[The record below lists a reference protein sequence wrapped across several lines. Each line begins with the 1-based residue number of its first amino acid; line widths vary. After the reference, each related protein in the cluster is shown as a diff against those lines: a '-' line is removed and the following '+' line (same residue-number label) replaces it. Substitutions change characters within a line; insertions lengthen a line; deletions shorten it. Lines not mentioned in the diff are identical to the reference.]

1 MTAVPSLLPLLAFF
15 LAAAPAFAADAPSGT
30 VVRMGV
36 LDFESEASYLGKQ
49 ENIQET
55 IIGYLRAHSPGL
67 RIQTRFYT
75 TPQLADAVRRG
86 DVEFF
91 LGSSGF
97 FVEMRPYGVRDI
109 GTIVSNSFPN
119 PNQCVA
125 GVMIVRKDRFDLSDL
140 KSLKD
145 ATAVTTSRRNFM
157 TFQLNMGEIAA
168 QGFDPDGFFKD
179 IIETD
184 NRPIEV
190 MRAVAEGRA
199 DVGLLRACM
208 PEAITAAHP
217 EFRGIFRTVNDHP
230 GPRAERLGCRY
241 STDMYPGWT
250 IAAAPHTPPVITRHV
265 ATTLLK
271 MRPEETPSGFFV
283 SFATEFNRVNS
294 LFQTLKTGPYEHLR
308 HWTVR
313 RFLSVAWPFLLFA
326 AGLAGAWILHSVRL
340 ERLVEKRTRDL
351 REALVRERAAEAH
364 AAEIGAKLDKAQRAG
379 IVGQLSSIFAH
390 ELGQPLSA
398 MTYYTRGLK
407 TLLKKPSPDPAL
419 TERCLTG
426 LSDEL
431 GKAGEIL
438 DRVRSYAKSGAK
450 RETPLDLTELIRA
463 THNDLVKSRRL
474 RVPVDIELPEAL
486 PVRGDPVELRI
497 LITNLLKNA
506 QEAMADLPEGVIRVR
521 AAADDRF
528 VSLTVA
534 NPGPVLSPEAV
545 AAIGQ
550 PLATSKSTGLGLGLL
565 ICKSIAEAHRA
576 SLTFIGRSAESGGGL
591 CVTLAVPLRNDDI
604 PDNSSSS
611 KNTP

>member
-1 MTAVPSLLPLLAFF
+1 
-15 LAAAPAFAADAPSGT
+15 
-30 VVRMGV
+30 MGV
-36 LDFESEASYLGKQ
+36 LDFESEASYLGRQ

-55 IIGYLRAHSPGL
+55 IIGYLRANSPGL

-75 TPQLADAVRRG
+75 TPQLANAVRNG
-86 DVEFF
+86 EVEFF

-109 GTIVSNSFPN
+109 GTIVSKSFPN

-125 GVMIVRKDRFDLSDL
+125 GVMIVKKDRFDLSDIR
-140 KSLKD
+140 SLKD
-145 ATAVTTSRRNFM
+145 MTAVTTSRRNFM
-157 TFQLNMGEIAA
+157 TFQINMGEIAKA
-168 QGFDPDGFFKD
+168 GFNPDGFFKE
-179 IIETD
+179 IIEPD

-217 EFRGIFRTVNDHP
+217 EFKGIFRTINDHP
-230 GPRAERLGCRY
+230 GPRAQRLGCRY

-271 MRPEETPSGFFV
+271 MRPEDTPSGFFV

-294 LFQTLKTGPYEHLR
+294 LFQTLRAGPYDYLR

-313 RFLSVAWPFLLFA
+313 RFLSVAWPYLLFA
-326 AGLAGAWILHSVRL
+326 TGLALAWILHSVKL
-340 ERLVEKRTRDL
+340 EKLVEKRTKDL
-351 REALVRERAAEAH
+351 KEALERERAAEAL
-364 AAEIGAKLDKAQRAG
+364 ANEIGRKLDKAQRAG

-398 MTYYTRGLK
+398 MIYYTRALK
-407 TLLKKPSPDPAL
+407 TLLKKPAPDPKL
-419 TERCLTG
+419 TDRCLTG

-431 GKAGEIL
+431 AKAGEIL

-450 RETPLDLTELIRA
+450 RETPLDLAELTLA
-463 THNDLVKSRRL
+463 TCEDLKNSRRL
-474 RVPVDIELPEAL
+474 KVPVETELPPSL
-486 PVRGDPVELRI
+486 PVCGDPVELRI
-497 LITNLLKNA
+497 LVTNLFKNA
-506 QEAMADLPEGVIRVR
+506 QEAMTSEDGAVRGVIRVK
-521 AAADDRF
+521 AALEGEHVR
-528 VSLTVA
+528 LTVS

-545 AAIGQ
+545 ARIGQ
-550 PLATSKSTGLGLGLL
+550 PLATSKPTGLARTADLQV
-565 ICKSIAEAHRA
+565 R
-576 SLTFIGRSAESGGGL
+576 GRSPSRDTHFCRPFRSRRRRA
-591 CVTLAVPLRNDDI
+591 LRDAFHARQKSTERERQQH
-604 PDNSSSS
+604 SSNRRQVFFRSRRRQQ
-611 KNTP
+611 